1 MVNWIRIFGER
12 NEKTIFYMITNN
24 EIEYWKRASATANIP
39 NIDSFQEPIDN
50 PDERTVDYFE
60 YRLKQDQVSTAFNS
74 DENYSSIINSF
85 TSNQRKQRDL
95 FIRKHSKY
103 GAANIFDG
111 DYNNQEEVKDA
122 LMALYT
128 RMRDKLNRFKMLIGE
143 SEFYD
148 DVDESIMDT
157 LNDLAN
163 YANIGI
169 IVYSGEWDGR
179 D

>member
-1 MVNWIRIFGER
+1 M
-12 NEKTIFYMITNN
+12 NN
-24 EIEYWKRASATANIP
+24 EQEYWKRASATALIP
-39 NIDSFQEPIDN
+39 NIDDYQCAGDDME
-50 PDERTVDYFE
+50 ERTVDYFE
-60 YRLKQDQVSTAFNS
+60 YRMKQEQLTNVFNS
-74 DENYSSIINSF
+74 SENYSNIVGHF
-85 TSNQRKQRDL
+85 VSNQTKQRNL

-111 DYNNQEEVKDA
+111 DYNNREEVKDA

-128 RMRDKLNRFKMLIGE
+128 RMRDKLNRFRMLVGQ

-148 DVDESIMDT
+148 DVDETIVDT

-169 IVYSGEWDGR
+169 IVHNGDWDER